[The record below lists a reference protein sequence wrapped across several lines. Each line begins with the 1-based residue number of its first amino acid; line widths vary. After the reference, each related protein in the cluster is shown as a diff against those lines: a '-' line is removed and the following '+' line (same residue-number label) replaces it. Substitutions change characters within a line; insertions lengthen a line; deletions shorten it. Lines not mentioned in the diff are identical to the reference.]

1 MALKAAFLGGFCGS
15 VPRAGTSP
23 RTQGKEGERSGSN
36 PGFQQPEFHFL
47 PCHRLSVKHGG
58 NSVNSVSFFEV
69 YFHICDKGVTGSPHG
84 GTERIKTKELRKIR
98 PLIKV

>member
-23 RTQGKEGERSGSN
+23 RTQGKEGERSSSN

-47 PCHRLSVKHGG
+47 PCHRLSVKQGG
-58 NSVNSVSFFEV
+58 KSVSFLGFIFTSV
-69 YFHICDKGVTGSPHG
+69 
-84 GTERIKTKELRKIR
+84 IR
-98 PLIKV
+98 E